1 VSTQSDAADKVNP
14 IPDRYRR
21 VNACLTVDG
30 AARAIE
36 FYGDVF
42 GAKERSRFPGPSG
55 TIAHA
60 ELEIGDSIIMLED
73 ASEMMRTQAPPA
85 DGFPGSPVY
94 HFVYVEDVD
103 EAIDRAV
110 QLGASV
116 KRPVQEQFYGDR
128 DGFIVD
134 PFGHGWVVASH
145 QEDVAPEEMERR
157 LNALMAQS

>member
-1 VSTQSDAADKVNP
+1 MSTQTQPTEKVNP

-21 VNACLTVDG
+21 VNACLIVDG

-42 GAKERSRFPGPSG
+42 GAKERSRFAGPGG

-60 ELEIGDSIIMLED
+60 ELELGDLIIMVED
-73 ASEMMRTQAPPA
+73 ASEMMGTQAPPA
-85 DGFPGSPVY
+85 DGLPGSQVH

-103 EAIDRAV
+103 AAIDRAA
-110 QLGASV
+110 QLGAAV
-116 KRPVQEQFYGDR
+116 KRPVQDQFYGDR

-134 PFGHGWVVASH
+134 PFGHGWVIASH
-145 QEDVAPEEMERR
+145 QEDVAPDEIKRR
-157 LNALMAQS
+157 LDALVARA